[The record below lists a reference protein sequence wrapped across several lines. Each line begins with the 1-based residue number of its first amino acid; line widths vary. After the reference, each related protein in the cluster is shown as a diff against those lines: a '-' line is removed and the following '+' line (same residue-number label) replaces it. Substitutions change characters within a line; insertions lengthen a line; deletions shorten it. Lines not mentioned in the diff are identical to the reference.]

1 VVVTDYVRSGDA
13 SRWWWAPPRWP
24 AVEAVQR
31 RVLDIVLRERRA
43 SVIEKQVT
51 GRNR

>member
-1 VVVTDYVRSGDA
+1 MTDQVRRSDG

-31 RVLDIVLRERRA
+31 RVLDIVLRDRRV
-43 SVIEKQVT
+43 SVIEEQIK
-51 GRNR
+51 GKNR